1 MKDPRAP
8 HPSQARGGPLHGGH
22 LSSEARGGPL
32 DGGRLTTPTAALR
45 TWPDNPVLVEAWRA
59 GLGTDVLESVHRG
72 ALVVVDADGQ
82 QTFATGD
89 VVRPVLPR
97 SSNKPVQATALL
109 AAGWS
114 PRNDRELAIGA
125 ASHNGEDGHVE
136 LVRTLLD
143 AAGLTPDDLG
153 CPPALPGHETTRAH
167 WLAAGRAPER
177 VAMNCSGKHAAMLAA
192 CVAAGWPTGGYL
204 ARDHPLQQLIE
215 ARLGEAAGEPVSAVV
230 TDGCGA
236 PQHALSLT
244 GLARSVLSLVQAG
257 PGTPGRRVAD
267 AMRAHPWLV
276 AGTGRDDT
284 DLMQDVEG
292 VLVKGGAD
300 GVHVAALPG
309 AGAVALKLDDGGD
322 RGRLPALAAG
332 LRRLGVP
339 GGTLERWAVTP
350 VAGGAGVVG
359 EIRAAVALRG

>member
-1 MKDPRAP
+1 VT
-8 HPSQARGGPLHGGH
+8 
-22 LSSEARGGPL
+22 
-32 DGGRLTTPTAALR
+32 LTSPVTGSTL
-45 TWPDNPVLVEAWRA
+45 TSWPDNPVLVEAWRA

-72 ALVVVDADGQ
+72 ALVVLGADGRPLF
-82 QTFATGD
+82 TAGD
-89 VVRPVLPR
+89 VARPVLPR

-109 AAGWS
+109 AAGWE
-114 PRNDRELAIGA
+114 PRDDRELAVGA

-143 AAGLTPDDLG
+143 VAGLAPDDLG
-153 CPPALPGHETTRAH
+153 CPPALPGYEPTRAE
-167 WLAAGRAPER
+167 WLTAGRAPER
-177 VAMNCSGKHAAMLAA
+177 VAMNCSGKHSAMLSA
-192 CVAAGWPTGGYL
+192 CVAAGWPTEGYL
-204 ARDHPLQQLIE
+204 AREHPLQQLIE
-215 ARLGEAAGEPVSAVV
+215 ARLGEAAGEPVAAVV

-244 GLARSVLSLVQAG
+244 GLARGALSLVQAE

-284 DLMQDVEG
+284 ELMQG
-292 VLVKGGAD
+292 VDGLLVKGGAD

-322 RGRLPALAAG
+322 RGRMPALVAG
-332 LRRLGVP
+332 LLRLGVP
-339 GGTLERWAVTP
+339 AGLLEQWAVTP
-350 VAGGAGVVG
+350 VSGGDGVVG
-359 EIRAAVALRG
+359 EIRPGAVLAG